1 MGGRSSNYHKYAI
14 LIVYGF
20 GRKSGGCHMQIFEQF
35 TDLAPVSIIVNFI
48 DVLVVWYAIYKVLTL
63 IKGTKAVQ
71 LLKGIFV
78 IIIAALATTVFGL
91 ETLGWLLQQIIDWG
105 FLAIIIIFQPEIR
118 RALEQLGRGK
128 IFQRSTIQE
137 EEMQNQQIEAMKKA
151 VSYMAKRRIGALI
164 SIEKDTGL
172 NEYIETGIHLDA
184 DITSELIINIFIPN
198 TPLHDGAVIMQKDK
212 IMAAACYLP
221 LSESAFISKE
231 LGTRHRAALGLSEVT
246 DAITVVVS
254 EETGSVSLTANGNL
268 HRSLTIEE
276 FETLLRT
283 MWFGSE
289 TESATTSMWNNLRG
303 KKNG

>member
-1 MGGRSSNYHKYAI
+1 MQ
-14 LIVYGF
+14 LI
-20 GRKSGGCHMQIFEQF
+20 EQF
-35 TDLAPVSIIVNFI
+35 MDLAPVGIVVNVLDI
-48 DVLVVWYAIYKVLTL
+48 LVVWYAIYKVLTL

-78 IIIAALATTVFGL
+78 IIIARIATNILGL
-91 ETLGWLLQQIIDWG
+91 ETLGWLLQQVIEYG

-128 IFQRSTIQE
+128 IFQRTVMQE
-137 EEMQNQQIEAMKKA
+137 EEVQNQQIDAIKKA

-172 NEYIETGIHLDA
+172 TEYIETGIHLDA
-184 DITSELIINIFIPN
+184 DLTSELLINIFIPN

-212 IMAAACYLP
+212 IVAAACYLP

-254 EETGSVSLTANGNL
+254 EETGAISITANGDL
-268 HRSLTIEE
+268 HRNLSLDE
-276 FETLLRT
+276 FESMLKTL
-283 MWFGSE
+283 WFGPE
-289 TESATTSMWNNLRG
+289 TDSTTASMWNNWRV